1 MEGRFAKNE
10 RSPATMLRRKTIVAL
25 ICVLAI
31 LCIGILL
38 LLIRPADREA
48 PLQMEMLPAPIL
60 APEAE

>member
-1 MEGRFAKNE
+1 
-10 RSPATMLRRKTIVAL
+10 MLRRKTIVAL